1 MSWEPRIVGFLC
13 NWCAYAGADLAGTSR
28 LPYPPNLRTI
38 RVMCSGK
45 VNPLWVLRCFQQGAD
60 GVFIGGCHPGECH
73 YREGNYYNRRRLKLL
88 RNLLEYVGINPK
100 RLQAAWVSASE
111 GQKFA
116 KVVEDMVEEI
126 RALGPMKKIKRR
138 IEW

>member
-1 MSWEPRIVGFLC
+1 
-13 NWCAYAGADLAGTSR
+13 
-28 LPYPPNLRTI
+28 
-38 RVMCSGK
+38 MCSGR

-73 YREGNYYNRRRLKLL
+73 YREGNYYNRRRLRLL

-100 RLQAAWVSASE
+100 RLQATWVSASE
-111 GQKFA
+111 GQKFT
-116 KVVEDMVEEI
+116 KVVGDVVREI

-138 IEW
+138 IEWQV

>member
-1 MSWEPRIVGFLC
+1 MSWEPRIIGFLC
-13 NWCAYAGADLAGTSR
+13 NWCAYAGADLAGMSR
-28 LPYPPNLRTI
+28 LAYPPHLRVI

-73 YREGNYYNRRRLKLL
+73 YQEGNYYNRRRLKLI
-88 RNLLEYVGINPK
+88 RNLLEYIGINPK
-100 RLQAAWVSASE
+100 RLQATWVSASE

-116 KVVEDMVEEI
+116 KVVEDMVDEI